1 MARRR
6 LKRYAGAGLGEELF
20 GAMPNV
26 ELAARAALA
35 FVLALGTLV
44 LQLDAEPFALLYSLD
59 VGFRMVLT
67 GTVSYVRFNR
77 SRGEV
82 HRLDPFWGALFL
94 TLIWLG
100 LVFVPVVGIW
110 ASVSARTLGGK
121 LSTVLGSFDLGVA
134 GLALLLLGLA
144 VRQARAEAREPERE
158 GPTLY
163 KPVLARALCIAAF
176 VFFGPPVFGLL
187 RESGVSEP
195 TALAVTYALSESYP
209 FVATL
214 IDRAL
219 HRPARSAD
227 EAVG

>member
-1 MARRR
+1 MARSRS
-6 LKRYAGAGLGEELF
+6 KRHAGAGLGEELF
-20 GAMPNV
+20 GAMSNA
-26 ELAARAALA
+26 EIAARAALTFA
-35 FVLALGTLV
+35 LALGTLV

-59 VGFRMVLT
+59 IGFRMVLT

-77 SRGEV
+77 ARGEV

-100 LVFVPVVGIW
+100 FVFLPVTSVW
-110 ASVSARTLGGK
+110 APDSARLLGSK
-121 LSTVLGSFDLGVA
+121 LSAVLGSFDLRVA
-134 GLALLLLGLA
+134 ALALLLFGLA
-144 VRQARAEAREPERE
+144 VREARAEARLPERE

-176 VFFGPPVFGLL
+176 VLFGPPVFVLL
-187 RESGVSEP
+187 RESCGASEP
-195 TALAVTYALSESYP
+195 VALAVTYALSESYP

-219 HRPARSAD
+219 HRPGRASS
-227 EAVG
+227 EGL